1 MEVIHIDDN
10 NLAGWQAQ
18 SRANVLALGFF
29 DGVHS
34 GHQTVINTAKR
45 RAEQRNAALD
55 VMSFFPHPKTVLS
68 NGKMTVDYLM
78 PLAEKARVLAEMG
91 VDRFYIVKFTKGF
104 ASLSPADFVS
114 QYLSAFDTVHAVAGA
129 DFSYGFKGQGTINT
143 LAADSHE
150 TIDVSKVAA
159 VQYLGEKISSTRIRA
174 AIMGGRMSAVKRLLG
189 RRYTTRAAIAEG
201 CLSLHDYYLRP
212 GDGIYDCI
220 IETPTDRFRTQIY
233 VAGAAPKISF
243 TKHCRLD
250 QIDQPDIAITWDRRV
265 AAYTDGQR
273 VAQ

>member
-114 QYLSAFDTVHAVAGA
+114 QYLSAFDTVHAVA
-129 DFSYGFKGQGTINT
+129 
-143 LAADSHE
+143 
-150 TIDVSKVAA
+150 
-159 VQYLGEKISSTRIRA
+159 
-174 AIMGGRMSAVKRLLG
+174 
-189 RRYTTRAAIAEG
+189 
-201 CLSLHDYYLRP
+201 
-212 GDGIYDCI
+212 
-220 IETPTDRFRTQIY
+220 
-233 VAGAAPKISF
+233 
-243 TKHCRLD
+243 
-250 QIDQPDIAITWDRRV
+250 
-265 AAYTDGQR
+265 
-273 VAQ
+273 